1 MAADVFEIIQTALR
15 SCVAWTTSLFDSTG
29 MGGIVTA
36 VFILGLIISF
46 FLMPFRGVTVTDGSG
61 FSEFAGTSIHNYKA
75 ERKRTLPGRKA
86 GKMLNHDIRRYAR
99 MEKRNAKK
107 FSKVR

>member
-15 SCVAWTTSLFDSTG
+15 SCVSWTTSLFDSTG

-46 FLMPFRGVTVTDGSG
+46 FLMPFRGVAVTDGSG
-61 FSEFAGTSIHNYKA
+61 FGEFARTSIHKA
-75 ERKRTLPGRKA
+75 KHPYRGKFTKEGTTNRVVNKRVNSKQIGRYLK
-86 GKMLNHDIRRYAR
+86 
-99 MEKRNAKK
+99 
-107 FSKVR
+107 

>member
-15 SCVAWTTSLFDSTG
+15 SCVSWTTSLFNSTG

-46 FLMPFRGVTVTDGSG
+46 FLMPLRGVSVNAGHA
-61 FSEFAGTSIHNYKA
+61 FSEFAGTSIHRYKSA
-75 ERKRTLPGRKA
+75 RKA
-86 GKMLNHDIRRYAR
+86 
-99 MEKRNAKK
+99 KRSAKK
-107 FSKVR
+107 